1 MTPRGEARFGVG
13 AVCAFVLISVL
24 GAVHLYRVQPT
35 VGGYI
40 APQYFLDYRD
50 GFVRRGLPG
59 ELLSVATHPTY
70 ATVRNIGLVLSLLAG
85 AAIVVMAVAARRRAA
100 AGHGWLALGLVV
112 ASPLTLGLLVH
123 DVGRYDG
130 LGFLALALLALVR
143 VPAAGPRRVL
153 LLLALSTVLAA
164 TVASEEFL
172 LLFLAPVTLLALR
185 GRARPVLLPAAG
197 VAALSLAVRPPERL
211 LTSTLA
217 RTRSAGAPV
226 LDPNGVD
233 VLRNTLRDQASFVV
247 HFDSHAIQVF
257 AIVVVLG
264 FYLLTSAALWALLPS
279 VAPPRSQLLITL
291 YLGAAALAIS
301 VVGVDFRR
309 WWSLALVAVC
319 ACVLRTTPVAVG
331 VPGAMSPATVAASRA
346 RQVLARHARLVAP
359 ATAALT
365 VLALLAQN
373 MPITLAWAR
382 VNLIPF

>member
-1 MTPRGEARFGVG
+1 MTARGEARFGVG

-70 ATVRNIGLVLSLLAG
+70 AMVRDIGLVLSLLAG

-185 GRARPVLLPAAG
+185 GRALPVLLPAAG

-217 RTRSAGAPV
+217 RTGSAGAPV

-331 VPGAMSPATVAASRA
+331 APAAMSPATVAVSVA
-346 RQVLARHARLVAP
+346 RQVLARHAGLVAP

>member
-1 MTPRGEARFGVG
+1 VTARGEARFGVG

-70 ATVRNIGLVLSLLAG
+70 AMVRDIGLVLSLLAG

-185 GRARPVLLPAAG
+185 GRALPVLLPAAG

-217 RTRSAGAPV
+217 RTGSAGAPV

-331 VPGAMSPATVAASRA
+331 APAAMSPATVAVSVA
-346 RQVLARHARLVAP
+346 RQVLARHAGLVAP

>member
-1 MTPRGEARFGVG
+1 MG

-70 ATVRNIGLVLSLLAG
+70 AMVRDIGLVLSLLAG

-185 GRARPVLLPAAG
+185 GRALPVLLPAAG
-197 VAALSLAVRPPERL
+197 VAAASLAVRPPERL

-264 FYLLTSAALWALLPS
+264 FYLLTSAAFWALLPS
-279 VAPPRSQLLITL
+279 VTPPRSQLLITL
-291 YLGAAALAIS
+291 YLGAAALSIS

-331 VPGAMSPATVAASRA
+331 APAAMSPATVAVSRA
-346 RQVLARHARLVAP
+346 RQVLARHAGLVAP